1 MPKQALVT
9 VEKMSIRLGGVK
21 VVSDLSFSIHHNEIL
36 GIVGESGSGKSV
48 TAMSLMGLLPNQGD
62 CLHATR
68 MDFADQS
75 LIPFDEKQFQ
85 ALRGKQMGMVFQD
98 PMSALNPSMRCGKQ
112 ILEMIALHSPLPKKD
127 QQAFMLSLLDKVRL
141 PDPKSI
147 ANRYP
152 HQLSGGQQQ
161 RVLIAIAIACNPKL
175 LIADEPTTA
184 LDPEVQEE
192 IMALLK
198 SIQSQSKMSIILIS
212 HDLNLVQHWTDRVLV
227 LNKGFCEEM
236 GTVKQLFQ
244 RPQSPYT
251 KGLINAVPPVDQRPK
266 RLQTVQDF
274 INGSAKP
281 ANETIAAR
289 KKRHKRIYE
298 QPPILEVKGLEKTFR
313 QGKQSHHALHEI
325 NFSLYPGE
333 TLGLVGNSGSG
344 KSTLGNCLLKLT
356 QPDQGEIYYSGTK
369 IDTLKGEVLKQYRKD
384 VQLIF
389 QDPFSSL
396 NPKQKV
402 EKILTEPML
411 VHNIGGN
418 KAERIDRA
426 VQLLEQVGLEA
437 AHMHAYPHVFS
448 GGQRQRIGIARA
460 LAVQPKLV
468 VCDESVSALDRSV
481 QAQVLNLLNEL
492 KETYGFTYLFIAHDL
507 EVVRYMSDRI
517 LHLQNGNIMN
527 LDEADA
533 VYQQI
538 RDHQAQKNVVN

>member
-9 VEKMSIRLGGVK
+9 VEQMSIRLGGVE
-21 VVSDLSFSIHHNEIL
+21 VVSGLDFSVHHNEIL
-36 GIVGESGSGKSV
+36 GVVGESGSGKSV
-48 TAMSLMGLLPNQGD
+48 TAMSLMGLLPNQGES
-62 CLHATR
+62 LRASR
-68 MDFADQS
+68 MDFAGQS

-112 ILEMIALHSPLPKKD
+112 VLEMLDLHSPQSKKD
-127 QQAFMLSLLDKVRL
+127 QQAFMLSLLNKVKL

-192 IMALLK
+192 IMTLLK
-198 SIQSQSKMSIILIS
+198 SIQLQSKMSIVLIS
-212 HDLNLVQHWTDRVLV
+212 HDLNLVQRWADRVLV
-227 LNKGFCEEM
+227 LNKGVCEEV
-236 GTVKQLFQ
+236 GTAKQLFQ

-251 KGLINAVPPVDQRPK
+251 KGLINAVPPVDRRPK

-274 INGSAKP
+274 INGGVKHP
-281 ANETIAAR
+281 NETTRER
-289 KKRHKRIYE
+289 KKRHKRIYQ
-298 QPPILEVKGLEKTFR
+298 QPPILEVKGLEKIFR
-313 QGKQSHHALHEI
+313 QGKQSHRVLGEI
-325 NFSLYPGE
+325 DFSLYPGE
-333 TLGLVGNSGSG
+333 TLGLVGSSGSG

-356 QPDQGEIYYSGTK
+356 HPDRGEIYYSGTK
-369 IDTLKGEVLKQYRKD
+369 IDTLKGEVLRQYRKD

-396 NPKQKV
+396 NPKQKI

-411 VHNIGGN
+411 VHNIGAN

-426 VQLLEQVGLEA
+426 VQLLKQVGLEA
-437 AHMHAYPHVFS
+437 AHMNAYPHMFS

-460 LAVQPKLV
+460 LAVEPKLV

-517 LHLQNGNIMN
+517 LHLQNGNIMI
-527 LDEADA
+527 LDEADI

-538 RDHQAQKNVVN
+538 RDHQTQKTS

>member
-9 VEKMSIRLGGVK
+9 VEQMSIRLGGVE
-21 VVSDLSFSIHHNEIL
+21 VVSDLDFSVHHNEIL
-36 GIVGESGSGKSV
+36 GVVGESGSGKSV
-48 TAMSLMGLLPNQGD
+48 TAMSLMGLLPNQGES
-62 CLHATR
+62 LRASR
-68 MDFADQS
+68 MDFAGQS

-98 PMSALNPSMRCGKQ
+98 PMSALNPSIRCGKQ
-112 ILEMIALHSPLPKKD
+112 VLEMLDLHSPQSKKD
-127 QQAFMLSLLDKVRL
+127 QQAFMLSLLNKVKL

-198 SIQSQSKMSIILIS
+198 SIQLQSKMSIVLIS
-212 HDLNLVQHWTDRVLV
+212 HDLNLVQRWADRVLV
-227 LNKGFCEEM
+227 LNKGVCEEV
-236 GTVKQLFQ
+236 GTAKQLFQ

-251 KGLINAVPPVDQRPK
+251 KGLINAVPPVDRRPK

-274 INGSAKP
+274 INGGVKHP
-281 ANETIAAR
+281 NETTRER
-289 KKRHKRIYE
+289 KKRHKRIYQ
-298 QPPILEVKGLEKTFR
+298 QPPILEVKGLEKIFR
-313 QGKQSHHALHEI
+313 QGKQSHRVLGEI
-325 NFSLYPGE
+325 DFSLYPGE
-333 TLGLVGNSGSG
+333 TLGLVGSSGSG

-356 QPDQGEIYYSGTK
+356 HPDRGEIYYSGTK
-369 IDTLKGEVLKQYRKD
+369 IDTLKGEVLRQYRKD

-411 VHNIGGN
+411 VHNIGAN

-426 VQLLEQVGLEA
+426 VQLLKQVGLEA
-437 AHMHAYPHVFS
+437 AHMNAYPHMFS

-460 LAVQPKLV
+460 LAVEPKLV

-517 LHLQNGNIMN
+517 LHLQNGNIMI
-527 LDEADA
+527 LDEADI

-538 RDHQAQKNVVN
+538 RDHQTQKTS

>member
-9 VEKMSIRLGGVK
+9 VEQMSIRLGGVE
-21 VVSDLSFSIHHNEIL
+21 VVSDLDFSVHHNEIL
-36 GIVGESGSGKSV
+36 GVVGESGSGKSV
-48 TAMSLMGLLPNQGD
+48 TAMSLMGLLPNQGES
-62 CLHATR
+62 LRASR
-68 MDFADQS
+68 MDFAGQS

-98 PMSALNPSMRCGKQ
+98 PMSALNPSIRCGKQ
-112 ILEMIALHSPLPKKD
+112 VLEMLDLHSPQSKKD
-127 QQAFMLSLLDKVRL
+127 QQAFMLSLLNKVKL

-184 LDPEVQEE
+184 LDPKVQEE

-198 SIQSQSKMSIILIS
+198 SIQLQSKMSIVLIS
-212 HDLNLVQHWTDRVLV
+212 HDLNLVQRWADRVLV
-227 LNKGFCEEM
+227 LNKGVCEEV
-236 GTVKQLFQ
+236 GTAKQLFQ

-251 KGLINAVPPVDQRPK
+251 KGLINAVPPVDRRPK

-274 INGSAKP
+274 INGGVKHP
-281 ANETIAAR
+281 YETTRER
-289 KKRHKRIYE
+289 KKRHKRIYQ
-298 QPPILEVKGLEKTFR
+298 QPPILEVKGLEKIFR
-313 QGKQSHHALHEI
+313 QGKQSHRVLGEI
-325 NFSLYPGE
+325 DFSLYPGE
-333 TLGLVGNSGSG
+333 TLGLVGSSGSG

-356 QPDQGEIYYSGTK
+356 HPDRGEIYYSGTK
-369 IDTLKGEVLKQYRKD
+369 IDTLKGEVLRQYRKE

-411 VHNIGGN
+411 VHNIGAN

-426 VQLLEQVGLEA
+426 VQLLKQVGLEA
-437 AHMHAYPHVFS
+437 AHMNAYPHMFS

-460 LAVQPKLV
+460 LAVEPKLV

-517 LHLQNGNIMN
+517 LHLQNGNIMI
-527 LDEADA
+527 LDEADI

-538 RDHQAQKNVVN
+538 RDHQTQKTS

>member
-48 TAMSLMGLLPNQGD
+48 TAMSLMGLLPNQGES
-62 CLHATR
+62 LHASR

-85 ALRGKQMGMVFQD
+85 ALRGKQMGMIFQD

-325 NFSLYPGE
+325 NFSLYLGE

-369 IDTLKGEVLKQYRKD
+369 IDTLKGKVLKQYRKD

>member
-9 VEKMSIRLGGVK
+9 VEQMSIRLGGVE
-21 VVSDLSFSIHHNEIL
+21 VVSDLDFSVHHNEIL

-48 TAMSLMGLLPNQGD
+48 TAMSLMGLLPNQGES
-62 CLHATR
+62 LRASR
-68 MDFADQS
+68 MDFAGQS

-98 PMSALNPSMRCGKQ
+98 PMSALNPSIRCGKQ
-112 ILEMIALHSPLPKKD
+112 VLEMLDLHSPQSKKD
-127 QQAFMLSLLDKVRL
+127 QQAFMLSLLNKVKL

-192 IMALLK
+192 IMDLLK
-198 SIQSQSKMSIILIS
+198 SIQLQSKMSIVLIS
-212 HDLNLVQHWTDRVLV
+212 HDLNLVQRWADRVLV
-227 LNKGFCEEM
+227 LNKGVCEEV
-236 GTVKQLFQ
+236 GTAKQLFQ

-251 KGLINAVPPVDQRPK
+251 KGLINAVPPVDRRPK

-274 INGSAKP
+274 INGGVKHP
-281 ANETIAAR
+281 NETTRER
-289 KKRHKRIYE
+289 KKRHKRIYQ
-298 QPPILEVKGLEKTFR
+298 QPPILEVKGLEKIFR
-313 QGKQSHHALHEI
+313 QGKQSHRVLGEI
-325 NFSLYPGE
+325 DFSLYPGE
-333 TLGLVGNSGSG
+333 TLGLVGSSGSG

-356 QPDQGEIYYSGTK
+356 HPDRGEIYYSGTK
-369 IDTLKGEVLKQYRKD
+369 IDTLKGEVLRQYRKD

-411 VHNIGGN
+411 VHNIGAN

-426 VQLLEQVGLEA
+426 VQLLKQVGLEA
-437 AHMHAYPHVFS
+437 AHMNAYPHMFS

-460 LAVQPKLV
+460 LAVEPKLV

-517 LHLQNGNIMN
+517 LHLQNGNIMT

-538 RDHQAQKNVVN
+538 RDHQAQKTS

>member
-9 VEKMSIRLGGVK
+9 VEQMSIRLGGVE
-21 VVSDLSFSIHHNEIL
+21 VVSDLDFSVHHNEIL

-48 TAMSLMGLLPNQGD
+48 TAMSLMGLLPNQGES
-62 CLHATR
+62 LRASR
-68 MDFADQS
+68 MDFAGQS

-98 PMSALNPSMRCGKQ
+98 PMSALNPSIRCGKQ
-112 ILEMIALHSPLPKKD
+112 VLEMLDLHSPQSKKD
-127 QQAFMLSLLDKVRL
+127 QQAFMLSLLNKVKL

-198 SIQSQSKMSIILIS
+198 SIQLQSKMSIVLIS
-212 HDLNLVQHWTDRVLV
+212 HDLNLVQRWADRVLV
-227 LNKGFCEEM
+227 LNKGVCEEV
-236 GTVKQLFQ
+236 GTAKQLFQ

-251 KGLINAVPPVDQRPK
+251 KGLINAVPPVDRRPK
-266 RLQTVQDF
+266 RLQTVPDF
-274 INGSAKP
+274 INGGVKHP
-281 ANETIAAR
+281 NETTRER
-289 KKRHKRIYE
+289 KKRHKRIYQ
-298 QPPILEVKGLEKTFR
+298 QPPILEVKGLEKIFR
-313 QGKQSHHALHEI
+313 QGKQSHRVLGEI
-325 NFSLYPGE
+325 DFSLYPGE
-333 TLGLVGNSGSG
+333 TLGLVGSSGSG

-356 QPDQGEIYYSGTK
+356 HPDRGEIYYSGTK
-369 IDTLKGEVLKQYRKD
+369 IDTLKGEVLRQYRKD

-411 VHNIGGN
+411 VHNIGAN

-426 VQLLEQVGLEA
+426 VQLLKQVGLEA
-437 AHMHAYPHVFS
+437 AHMNAYPHMFS

-460 LAVQPKLV
+460 LAVEPKLV

-517 LHLQNGNIMN
+517 LHLQNGNIMI
-527 LDEADA
+527 LDEADI

-538 RDHQAQKNVVN
+538 RDHQTQKTS

>member
-1 MPKQALVT
+1 MPNQALVT
-9 VEKMSIRLGGVK
+9 VEQMSIRLGGVE
-21 VVSDLSFSIHHNEIL
+21 VVSDLDFSVHHNEIL

-48 TAMSLMGLLPNQGD
+48 TAMSLMGLLPNQGES
-62 CLHATR
+62 LRASR
-68 MDFADQS
+68 MDFAGQS

-98 PMSALNPSMRCGKQ
+98 PMSALNPSIRCGKQ
-112 ILEMIALHSPLPKKD
+112 VLEILDLHSPQSKKD
-127 QQAFMLSLLDKVRL
+127 QQAFMLSLLNKVKL

-184 LDPEVQEE
+184 LDPEVQKE
-192 IMALLK
+192 IMTLLK
-198 SIQSQSKMSIILIS
+198 SIQSQSKMSIVLIS
-212 HDLNLVQHWTDRVLV
+212 HDLNLVQRWTDRVLV
-227 LNKGFCEEM
+227 LNKGVCEEV
-236 GTVKQLFQ
+236 GTAKQLFQ

-251 KGLINAVPPVDQRPK
+251 KGLINAVPPVDRRPK

-274 INGSAKP
+274 INGGVKHP
-281 ANETIAAR
+281 NETTRER
-289 KKRHKRIYE
+289 KKRHKRIYQ
-298 QPPILEVKGLEKTFR
+298 QPPILEVKGLEKIFR
-313 QGKQSHHALHEI
+313 QGKQSHRVLGEI
-325 NFSLYPGE
+325 DFSLYPGE
-333 TLGLVGNSGSG
+333 TLGLVGSSGSG

-356 QPDQGEIYYSGTK
+356 HPDRGEIYYSGTK

-411 VHNIGGN
+411 VHNIGAN

-426 VQLLEQVGLEA
+426 VQLLKQVGLEA
-437 AHMHAYPHVFS
+437 AHMNAYPHMFS

-460 LAVQPKLV
+460 LAVEPKLV

-517 LHLQNGNIMN
+517 LHLQNGNIMI
-527 LDEADA
+527 LDEADI

-538 RDHQAQKNVVN
+538 RDHQTQKTS

>member
-9 VEKMSIRLGGVK
+9 VEQMSIRLGGVE
-21 VVSDLSFSIHHNEIL
+21 VVSDLDFSVHHNEIL

-48 TAMSLMGLLPNQGD
+48 TAMSLMGLLPNQGES
-62 CLHATR
+62 LRASR
-68 MDFADQS
+68 MDFAGQS

-98 PMSALNPSMRCGKQ
+98 PMSALNPSIRCGKQ
-112 ILEMIALHSPLPKKD
+112 VLEMLDLHSPQSKKD
-127 QQAFMLSLLDKVRL
+127 QQAFMLSLLNKVKL

-198 SIQSQSKMSIILIS
+198 SIQLQSKMSIVLIS
-212 HDLNLVQHWTDRVLV
+212 HDLNLVQRWADRVLV
-227 LNKGFCEEM
+227 LNKGVCEEV
-236 GTVKQLFQ
+236 GTAKQLFQ

-251 KGLINAVPPVDQRPK
+251 KGLINAVPPVDRRPK

-274 INGSAKP
+274 INGGVKHP
-281 ANETIAAR
+281 NETTRER
-289 KKRHKRIYE
+289 KKRHKRIYQ
-298 QPPILEVKGLEKTFR
+298 QPPILEVKGLEKIFR
-313 QGKQSHHALHEI
+313 QGKQSHRVLGEI
-325 NFSLYPGE
+325 DFSLYPGE
-333 TLGLVGNSGSG
+333 TLGLVGSSGSG

-356 QPDQGEIYYSGTK
+356 HPDRGEIYYSGTK
-369 IDTLKGEVLKQYRKD
+369 IDKLKGEVLRQYRKD

-411 VHNIGGN
+411 VHNIGAN

-426 VQLLEQVGLEA
+426 VQLLKQVGLEA
-437 AHMHAYPHVFS
+437 AHMNAYPHMFS

-460 LAVQPKLV
+460 LAVEPKLV

-517 LHLQNGNIMN
+517 LHLQNGNIMI
-527 LDEADA
+527 LDEADI

-538 RDHQAQKNVVN
+538 RDHQTQKTS

>member
-1 MPKQALVT
+1 MPNQALVT
-9 VEKMSIRLGGVK
+9 VEQMSIRLGGVE
-21 VVSDLSFSIHHNEIL
+21 VVSDLDFSVHHNEIL

-48 TAMSLMGLLPNQGD
+48 TAMSLMGLLPNQSES
-62 CLHATR
+62 LRASR
-68 MDFADQS
+68 MDFAGQS

-112 ILEMIALHSPLPKKD
+112 VLEMLDLHSPQSKKD
-127 QQAFMLSLLDKVRL
+127 QQAFMLSLLNKVKL

-198 SIQSQSKMSIILIS
+198 SIQLQSKMSIVLIS
-212 HDLNLVQHWTDRVLV
+212 HDLNLVQRWADRVLV
-227 LNKGFCEEM
+227 LNKGVCEEV
-236 GTVKQLFQ
+236 GTAKQLFQ

-251 KGLINAVPPVDQRPK
+251 KGLINAVPPVDRRPK
-266 RLQTVQDF
+266 RLQTVQGF
-274 INGSAKP
+274 INGGVKHP
-281 ANETIAAR
+281 NETTRER
-289 KKRHKRIYE
+289 KKRHKRIYQ
-298 QPPILEVKGLEKTFR
+298 QPPILEVKGLEKIFR
-313 QGKQSHHALHEI
+313 QGKQSHRVLGEI
-325 NFSLYPGE
+325 DFSLYPGE
-333 TLGLVGNSGSG
+333 TLGLVGSSGSG

-356 QPDQGEIYYSGTK
+356 HPDRGEIYYSGTK
-369 IDTLKGEVLKQYRKD
+369 IDTLKGEVLRQYRKD

-411 VHNIGGN
+411 VHNIGAN

-426 VQLLEQVGLEA
+426 VQLLKQVSLEA
-437 AHMHAYPHVFS
+437 AHMNAYPHMFS

-460 LAVQPKLV
+460 LAVEPKLV

-517 LHLQNGNIMN
+517 LHLQNGNIMI
-527 LDEADA
+527 LDEADI

-538 RDHQAQKNVVN
+538 RDHQTQKTS

>member
-9 VEKMSIRLGGVK
+9 VEQMSIRLGGVE
-21 VVSDLSFSIHHNEIL
+21 VVSDLDFSVHHNEIL

-48 TAMSLMGLLPNQGD
+48 TAMSLMGLLPNQGES
-62 CLHATR
+62 LRASR
-68 MDFADQS
+68 MDFAGQS

-98 PMSALNPSMRCGKQ
+98 PMSALNPSIRCGKQ
-112 ILEMIALHSPLPKKD
+112 VLEMLDLHSPQSKKD
-127 QQAFMLSLLDKVRL
+127 QQAFMLSLLNKVKL

-198 SIQSQSKMSIILIS
+198 SIQLQSKMSIVLIS
-212 HDLNLVQHWTDRVLV
+212 HDLNLVQRWTDRVLV
-227 LNKGFCEEM
+227 LNKGVCEEV
-236 GTVKQLFQ
+236 GTAKQLFQ

-251 KGLINAVPPVDQRPK
+251 KGLINAVPPVDRRPK

-274 INGSAKP
+274 INGGVKHP
-281 ANETIAAR
+281 NETTRER
-289 KKRHKRIYE
+289 KKRHKRIYQ
-298 QPPILEVKGLEKTFR
+298 QPPILEVKGLEKIFR
-313 QGKQSHHALHEI
+313 QGKQSHRVLGEI
-325 NFSLYPGE
+325 DFSLYPGE
-333 TLGLVGNSGSG
+333 TLGLVGSSGSG

-356 QPDQGEIYYSGTK
+356 HPDRGEIYYSGTK
-369 IDTLKGEVLKQYRKD
+369 IDTLKGEVLRQYRKD

-411 VHNIGGN
+411 VHNIGAN

-426 VQLLEQVGLEA
+426 VQLLKQVGLEA
-437 AHMHAYPHVFS
+437 AHMNAYPHMFS

-460 LAVQPKLV
+460 LAVEPKLV

-517 LHLQNGNIMN
+517 LHLQNGNIMI
-527 LDEADA
+527 LDEADI

-538 RDHQAQKNVVN
+538 RDHQTQKTS

>member
-9 VEKMSIRLGGVK
+9 VEQMSIRLGGVE
-21 VVSDLSFSIHHNEIL
+21 VVSDLDFSVHHNEIL

-48 TAMSLMGLLPNQGD
+48 TAMSLMGLLPNQGES
-62 CLHATR
+62 LRASR
-68 MDFADQS
+68 MDFAGQS

-98 PMSALNPSMRCGKQ
+98 PMSALNPSIRCGKQ
-112 ILEMIALHSPLPKKD
+112 VLEMLDLHSPQSKKD
-127 QQAFMLSLLDKVRL
+127 QQAFMLSLLNKVKL

-198 SIQSQSKMSIILIS
+198 SIQLQSKMSIVLIS
-212 HDLNLVQHWTDRVLV
+212 HDLNLVQRWADRVLV
-227 LNKGFCEEM
+227 LNKGVCEEV
-236 GTVKQLFQ
+236 GTAKQLFQ

-274 INGSAKP
+274 INGGVKHP
-281 ANETIAAR
+281 NETPRER
-289 KKRHKRIYE
+289 KKRHKRIYQ
-298 QPPILEVKGLEKTFR
+298 QPPILEVKGLEKIFR
-313 QGKQSHHALHEI
+313 QGKQSHRVLGEI
-325 NFSLYPGE
+325 DFSLYPGE
-333 TLGLVGNSGSG
+333 TLGLVGSSGSG

-356 QPDQGEIYYSGTK
+356 HPDRGEIYYSGTK
-369 IDTLKGEVLKQYRKD
+369 IDTLKGEVLRQYRKD

-411 VHNIGGN
+411 VHNIGAN

-426 VQLLEQVGLEA
+426 VQLLKQVGLEA
-437 AHMHAYPHVFS
+437 AHMNAYPHMFS

-460 LAVQPKLV
+460 LAVEPKLV

-517 LHLQNGNIMN
+517 LHLQNGNIMI
-527 LDEADA
+527 LDEADI

-538 RDHQAQKNVVN
+538 LDHQTQKTS

>member
-9 VEKMSIRLGGVK
+9 VEQMSIRLGGVE
-21 VVSDLSFSIHHNEIL
+21 VVSDLDFSVHHNEIL

-48 TAMSLMGLLPNQGD
+48 TAMSLMGLLPNQGES
-62 CLHATR
+62 LRASR
-68 MDFADQS
+68 MDFAGQS

-98 PMSALNPSMRCGKQ
+98 PMSALNPSIRCGKQ
-112 ILEMIALHSPLPKKD
+112 VLEMLDLHSPQSKKD
-127 QQAFMLSLLDKVRL
+127 QQAFMLSLLNKVKL

-198 SIQSQSKMSIILIS
+198 SIQLQSKMSIVLIS
-212 HDLNLVQHWTDRVLV
+212 HDLNLVQRWADRVLV
-227 LNKGFCEEM
+227 LNKGVCEEV
-236 GTVKQLFQ
+236 GTAKQLFQ

-251 KGLINAVPPVDQRPK
+251 KGLINAVPPVDRRPK

-274 INGSAKP
+274 INGGVKHP
-281 ANETIAAR
+281 NETTRER
-289 KKRHKRIYE
+289 KKRHKRIYQ
-298 QPPILEVKGLEKTFR
+298 QPPILEVKGLEKIFR
-313 QGKQSHHALHEI
+313 QGKQSHRVLGEI
-325 NFSLYPGE
+325 DFSLYPGE
-333 TLGLVGNSGSG
+333 TLGLVGSSGSG

-356 QPDQGEIYYSGTK
+356 HPDRGEIYYSGTK
-369 IDTLKGEVLKQYRKD
+369 IDTLKGEVLRQYRKD

-411 VHNIGGN
+411 VHNIGAN

-426 VQLLEQVGLEA
+426 VQLLKQVGLEA
-437 AHMHAYPHVFS
+437 AHMNAYPHMFS

-460 LAVQPKLV
+460 LAVEPKLV

-517 LHLQNGNIMN
+517 LHLQNGNIMI
-527 LDEADA
+527 LDEADI

-538 RDHQAQKNVVN
+538 GDHQTQKTS

>member
-9 VEKMSIRLGGVK
+9 VEQMSIRLGGIR
-21 VVSDLSFSIHHNEIL
+21 VVSDLSFSVHHNEIL
-36 GIVGESGSGKSV
+36 GLVGESGSGKSV
-48 TAMSLMGLLPNQGD
+48 TAMALMGLLPNQSES
-62 CLHATR
+62 LHASS
-68 MDFADQS
+68 MDFAGQS

-112 ILEMIALHSPLPKKD
+112 VLEMLNLHSPHLKKD
-127 QQAFMLSLLDKVRL
+127 HQASMLSLLDKVKL

-198 SIQSQSKMSIILIS
+198 SIQSQNKMSIVLIS
-212 HDLNLVQHWTDRVLV
+212 HDLNLVQNWADRVLV
-227 LNKGFCEEM
+227 LNKGVCEEM
-236 GTVKQLFQ
+236 GTTNQLFQ

-251 KGLINAVPPVDQRPK
+251 KGLINAIPPVDRRPK

-281 ANETIAAR
+281 TNETIAGR
-289 KKRHKRIYE
+289 KKRHKRIY
-298 QPPILEVKGLEKTFR
+298 QQSPILEVKGLEKTFR
-313 QGKQSHHALHEI
+313 QGKQSRHALHEI
-325 NFSLYPGE
+325 NFSLYQGE

-356 QPDQGEIYYSGTK
+356 QPDRGEIYYSGIK
-369 IDTLKGEVLKQYRKD
+369 IDSLKGEVLKQYRKD

-411 VHNIGGN
+411 VHNIGTN
-418 KAERIDRA
+418 KAERVDRA

-437 AHMHAYPHVFS
+437 AHMNAYPHVFS

-460 LAVQPKLV
+460 LAVEPKIV

-517 LHLQNGNIMN
+517 LHLQNGNIMI

-538 RDHQAQKNVVN
+538 RDHQAPKKS

>member
-9 VEKMSIRLGGVK
+9 VEQMSIRLGGVE
-21 VVSDLSFSIHHNEIL
+21 VVSDLDFSVHHNEIL

-48 TAMSLMGLLPNQGD
+48 TAMSLMGLLPNQGES
-62 CLHATR
+62 LRASR
-68 MDFADQS
+68 MDFAGQS

-98 PMSALNPSMRCGKQ
+98 PMSALNPSIRCGKQ
-112 ILEMIALHSPLPKKD
+112 VLEMLDLHSPQSKKD
-127 QQAFMLSLLDKVRL
+127 QHAFMLSLLNKVKL

-198 SIQSQSKMSIILIS
+198 SIQLQSKMSIVLIS
-212 HDLNLVQHWTDRVLV
+212 HDLNLVQRWTDRVLV
-227 LNKGFCEEM
+227 LNKGVCEEV
-236 GTVKQLFQ
+236 GTAKQLFQ

-251 KGLINAVPPVDQRPK
+251 KGLINAVPPVDRRPK

-274 INGSAKP
+274 INGGVKHP
-281 ANETIAAR
+281 NETTRER
-289 KKRHKRIYE
+289 KKRHKRIYQ
-298 QPPILEVKGLEKTFR
+298 QPPILEVKGLEKIFR
-313 QGKQSHHALHEI
+313 QGKQSHRVLGEI
-325 NFSLYPGE
+325 DFSLYPGE
-333 TLGLVGNSGSG
+333 TLGLVGSSGSG

-356 QPDQGEIYYSGTK
+356 HPDRGEIYYSGNK
-369 IDTLKGEVLKQYRKD
+369 IDTLKGEVLRQYRKD

-411 VHNIGGN
+411 VHNIGAN

-426 VQLLEQVGLEA
+426 VQLLKQVGLEA
-437 AHMHAYPHVFS
+437 AHMNAYPHMFS
-448 GGQRQRIGIARA
+448 GGQLQRIGIARA
-460 LAVQPKLV
+460 LAVEPKLI

-517 LHLQNGNIMN
+517 LHLQNGNIMI
-527 LDEADA
+527 LDEADI

-538 RDHQAQKNVVN
+538 RDHQTQKTS

>member
-9 VEKMSIRLGGVK
+9 VEQMSIRLGGVE
-21 VVSDLSFSIHHNEIL
+21 VVSNLDFSVHHNEIL

-48 TAMSLMGLLPNQGD
+48 TAMSLMGLLPNQGES
-62 CLHATR
+62 LRASR
-68 MDFADQS
+68 MDFAGQS

-112 ILEMIALHSPLPKKD
+112 VLEMLDLHSPQSKKD
-127 QQAFMLSLLDKVRL
+127 QQAFMLSLLNKVKL

-198 SIQSQSKMSIILIS
+198 SIQLQSKMSIVLIS
-212 HDLNLVQHWTDRVLV
+212 HDLNLVQRWADRVLV
-227 LNKGFCEEM
+227 LNKGVCEEV
-236 GTVKQLFQ
+236 GTAKQLFQ

-251 KGLINAVPPVDQRPK
+251 KGLINAVPPVDRRPK

-274 INGSAKP
+274 INGGIKHP
-281 ANETIAAR
+281 NETTRER
-289 KKRHKRIYE
+289 KKRHKRIYQ
-298 QPPILEVKGLEKTFR
+298 QPPILEVKGLEKMFR
-313 QGKQSHHALHEI
+313 QGKQSHRVLGEI
-325 NFSLYPGE
+325 DFSLYPGE
-333 TLGLVGNSGSG
+333 TLGLVGSSGSG

-356 QPDQGEIYYSGTK
+356 HPDRGEIYYSGTK
-369 IDTLKGEVLKQYRKD
+369 IDTLKGEVLIQYRKD

-411 VHNIGGN
+411 VHNIGAN

-426 VQLLEQVGLEA
+426 VQLLKQVGLEA
-437 AHMHAYPHVFS
+437 AHMNAYPHMFS

-460 LAVQPKLV
+460 LAVEPKLV

-517 LHLQNGNIMN
+517 LHLQNGNIMI
-527 LDEADA
+527 LDEADI

-538 RDHQAQKNVVN
+538 RDHQTQKTS

>member
-1 MPKQALVT
+1 MLKQALVA
-9 VEKMSIRLGGVK
+9 VKQMSIRLGGVK
-21 VVSDLSFSIHHNEIL
+21 VVSDLSFSINHNEIL

-48 TAMSLMGLLPNQGD
+48 TAMSLMGLLPNQGES
-62 CLHATR
+62 LHASR
-68 MDFADQS
+68 MDFMGQS
-75 LIPFDEKQFQ
+75 LIPFNEKQFQ
-85 ALRGKQMGMVFQD
+85 KLRGKQMGMVFQD

-112 ILEMIALHSPLPKKD
+112 VLEMLDLHSLHPKKD
-127 QQAFMLSLLDKVRL
+127 HKSTMLSLLDRVKL
-141 PDPKSI
+141 PNPKSI

-192 IMALLK
+192 IMALLE
-198 SIQSQSKMSIILIS
+198 SIQSQNKMSIVLIS
-212 HDLNLVQHWTDRVLV
+212 HDLNLVQHWADRVLV
-227 LNKGFCEEM
+227 LNKGVCEEM
-236 GTVKQLFQ
+236 GTAKQLFQ

-251 KGLINAVPPVDQRPK
+251 KGLINAVPPLDRRPK

-274 INGSAKP
+274 INGNAKSS
-281 ANETIAAR
+281 NETIAMR
-289 KKRHKRIYE
+289 KKRHKRIY
-298 QPPILEVKGLEKTFR
+298 QQSPILEVKGLEKTFR
-313 QGKQSHHALHEI
+313 QGKQSHHALHKI

-344 KSTLGNCLLKLT
+344 KSTLGNCLLKLIH
-356 QPDQGEIYYSGTK
+356 PDRGEIYYSGNK
-369 IDTLKGEVLKQYRKD
+369 IDTLKDEALKQYRKD

-411 VHNIGGN
+411 VHNIGAN
-418 KAERIDRA
+418 KAERVNRA

-437 AHMHAYPHVFS
+437 AHMNAYPHVFS

-460 LAVQPKLV
+460 LAVEPKLV

-481 QAQVLNLLNEL
+481 QAQVLNLLNKL

-517 LHLQNGNIMN
+517 LHLQNGNIMT
-527 LDEADA
+527 LDEADV

-538 RDHQAQKNVVN
+538 RDHQAPKTS

>member
-9 VEKMSIRLGGVK
+9 VEQMSIRLGGVE
-21 VVSDLSFSIHHNEIL
+21 VVSDLDFSVHHNEIL

-48 TAMSLMGLLPNQGD
+48 TAMSLMGLLPNQGES
-62 CLHATR
+62 LRASR
-68 MDFADQS
+68 MDFAGQS

-98 PMSALNPSMRCGKQ
+98 PMSALNPSIRCGKQ
-112 ILEMIALHSPLPKKD
+112 VLEMLDLHSPQSKKD
-127 QQAFMLSLLDKVRL
+127 QQAFMLSLLNKVKL

-198 SIQSQSKMSIILIS
+198 SIQLQSKMSIVLIS
-212 HDLNLVQHWTDRVLV
+212 HDLNLVQRWADRVLV
-227 LNKGFCEEM
+227 LNKGVCEEV
-236 GTVKQLFQ
+236 GTAKQLFQ

-251 KGLINAVPPVDQRPK
+251 KGLINAVPPVDRRPK

-274 INGSAKP
+274 INGGVKHP
-281 ANETIAAR
+281 NETTR
-289 KKRHKRIYE
+289 ERTKRHKRIYQ
-298 QPPILEVKGLEKTFR
+298 QPPILEVKGLEKIFR
-313 QGKQSHHALHEI
+313 QGKQSHRVLGEI
-325 NFSLYPGE
+325 DFSLYPGE
-333 TLGLVGNSGSG
+333 TLGLVGSSGSG

-356 QPDQGEIYYSGTK
+356 HPDRGEIYYSGTK
-369 IDTLKGEVLKQYRKD
+369 IDTLKGEVLRQYRKD

-411 VHNIGGN
+411 VHNIGAN

-426 VQLLEQVGLEA
+426 VQLLKQVGLEA
-437 AHMHAYPHVFS
+437 AHMNAYPHMFS

-460 LAVQPKLV
+460 LAVEPKLV

-492 KETYGFTYLFIAHDL
+492 KETYELTYLFIAHDL
-507 EVVRYMSDRI
+507 EVVRYLSDRI
-517 LHLQNGNIMN
+517 LHLQNGNIMI
-527 LDEADA
+527 LDEADI

-538 RDHQAQKNVVN
+538 RDHQTQKTS

>member
-1 MPKQALVT
+1 MLKQALLT
-9 VEKMSIRLGGVK
+9 VEQMSIRLGGVK
-21 VVSDLSFSIHHNEIL
+21 VVSDLSFSIHNNEIL

-48 TAMSLMGLLPNQGD
+48 TAMSLMGLLPNQGES
-62 CLHATR
+62 LHASR
-68 MDFADQS
+68 MTFDGQS

-98 PMSALNPSMRCGKQ
+98 PMSALNPSMSCGKQ
-112 ILEMIALHSPLPKKD
+112 VLEMLNLHSSHPKKNR
-127 QQAFMLSLLDKVRL
+127 QATMLSLLDKVKL

-175 LIADEPTTA
+175 LITDEPTTA

-198 SIQSQSKMSIILIS
+198 SIQSQNKMSIVLIS
-212 HDLNLVQHWTDRVLV
+212 HDLNLVQHWADRVLV
-227 LNKGFCEEM
+227 LNKGVCEEM
-236 GTVKQLFQ
+236 GTTKQLFQ
-244 RPQSPYT
+244 SPQSPYT
-251 KGLINAVPPVDQRPK
+251 KGLIYAVPPDDKRPK
-266 RLQTVQDF
+266 RLRTVQDF
-274 INGSAKP
+274 ITGNAKP
-281 ANETIAAR
+281 RNETITER
-289 KKRHKRIYE
+289 KKRHKRIYK
-298 QPPILEVKGLEKTFR
+298 QSPVLEVKGLEKTFR
-313 QGKQSHHALHEI
+313 QGKQAHNALHEI
-325 NFSLYPGE
+325 NFSIYSGE

-344 KSTLGNCLLKLT
+344 KSTLGSCLLKLI
-356 QPDQGEIYYSGTK
+356 QPDRGEIYYSGTK
-369 IDTLKGEVLKQYRKD
+369 IDTLKGEALKQYRKD

-411 VHNIGGN
+411 VHNIGAN

-426 VQLLEQVGLEA
+426 VQLLKQVGLEA
-437 AHMHAYPHVFS
+437 AHMNAYPHVFS

-460 LAVQPKLV
+460 LAVEPKLV

-481 QAQVLNLLNEL
+481 QAQILNLLNAL
-492 KETYGFTYLFIAHDL
+492 KETYGFTCLFIAHDL

-517 LHLQNGNIMN
+517 LHLQNGNIIT

-538 RDHQAQKNVVN
+538 RDHQTQKTS

>member
-9 VEKMSIRLGGVK
+9 VEQMSIRLGGVK

-48 TAMSLMGLLPNQGD
+48 TAMSLMGLLPNQGES
-62 CLHATR
+62 LHASR

-236 GTVKQLFQ
+236 GTAKQLFQ

-356 QPDQGEIYYSGTK
+356 QPDQGVIYYSGTK

>member
-9 VEKMSIRLGGVK
+9 VEQMSIRLGGVE
-21 VVSDLSFSIHHNEIL
+21 VVSNLDFSVHHNEIL

-48 TAMSLMGLLPNQGD
+48 TAMSLMGLLPNQSES
-62 CLHATR
+62 LRASR
-68 MDFADQS
+68 MDFAGQS

-112 ILEMIALHSPLPKKD
+112 VLEMLDLHSPQSKKD
-127 QQAFMLSLLDKVRL
+127 QQAFMLSLLNKVKL

-175 LIADEPTTA
+175 FIADEPTTA

-198 SIQSQSKMSIILIS
+198 SIQLQSKMSIMLIS
-212 HDLNLVQHWTDRVLV
+212 HDLNLVQRWADRVLV
-227 LNKGFCEEM
+227 LNKGVCEEV
-236 GTVKQLFQ
+236 GTAKQLFQ

-251 KGLINAVPPVDQRPK
+251 KGLINAVPPVDRRPK

-274 INGSAKP
+274 INGGVKHP
-281 ANETIAAR
+281 NETTRER
-289 KKRHKRIYE
+289 KKRHKRIYQ
-298 QPPILEVKGLEKTFR
+298 QPPILEVKGLEKMFR
-313 QGKQSHHALHEI
+313 QGKQSHRVLGEI
-325 NFSLYPGE
+325 DFSLYPGE
-333 TLGLVGNSGSG
+333 TLGLVGSSGSG

-356 QPDQGEIYYSGTK
+356 HPDRGEIYYSGTK
-369 IDTLKGEVLKQYRKD
+369 IDTLKGEVLIQYRKD

-411 VHNIGGN
+411 VHNIGAN

-426 VQLLEQVGLEA
+426 VQLLKQVGLEA
-437 AHMHAYPHVFS
+437 AHMNAYPHMFS

-460 LAVQPKLV
+460 LAVEPKLV

-517 LHLQNGNIMN
+517 LHLQNGNIMI
-527 LDEADA
+527 LDEADI

-538 RDHQAQKNVVN
+538 RDHQTQKTS

>member
-9 VEKMSIRLGGVK
+9 VEQMSIRLGGVE
-21 VVSDLSFSIHHNEIL
+21 VVSDLDFSVHHNEIL

-48 TAMSLMGLLPNQGD
+48 TAMSLMGLLPNQGES
-62 CLHATR
+62 LRASR
-68 MDFADQS
+68 MDFAGQS

-98 PMSALNPSMRCGKQ
+98 PMSALNPSIRCGKQ
-112 ILEMIALHSPLPKKD
+112 VLEMLDLHSPQSKKD
-127 QQAFMLSLLDKVRL
+127 QQAFMLSLLNKVKL

-192 IMALLK
+192 IMTLLK
-198 SIQSQSKMSIILIS
+198 SIQLQSKMSIVLIS
-212 HDLNLVQHWTDRVLV
+212 HDLNLVQRWADRVLV
-227 LNKGFCEEM
+227 LNKGVCEEV
-236 GTVKQLFQ
+236 GTAKQLFQ

-251 KGLINAVPPVDQRPK
+251 KGLINAVPPVDRRPK

-274 INGSAKP
+274 INGGVKHP
-281 ANETIAAR
+281 NETTRER
-289 KKRHKRIYE
+289 KKRHKRIYQ
-298 QPPILEVKGLEKTFR
+298 QPPILEVKGLEKIFR
-313 QGKQSHHALHEI
+313 QGKQSHRVLGEI
-325 NFSLYPGE
+325 DFSLYPGE
-333 TLGLVGNSGSG
+333 TLGLVGSSGSG

-356 QPDQGEIYYSGTK
+356 HPDRGEIYYSGTK
-369 IDTLKGEVLKQYRKD
+369 IDTLKGEVLRQYRKD

-411 VHNIGGN
+411 VHNIGAN

-426 VQLLEQVGLEA
+426 VQLLKQVGLEA
-437 AHMHAYPHVFS
+437 AHMNAYPHMFS

-460 LAVQPKLV
+460 LAVEPKLV

-517 LHLQNGNIMN
+517 LHLQNGNIMI
-527 LDEADA
+527 LDEADI

-538 RDHQAQKNVVN
+538 RDHQTQKTS

>member
-9 VEKMSIRLGGVK
+9 VEQMSIRLGGVE
-21 VVSDLSFSIHHNEIL
+21 VVSDLDFSVHHNEIL

-48 TAMSLMGLLPNQGD
+48 TAMSLMGLLPNQGES
-62 CLHATR
+62 LRASR
-68 MDFADQS
+68 MDFAGQS

-85 ALRGKQMGMVFQD
+85 ALRGKQMSMVFQD
-98 PMSALNPSMRCGKQ
+98 PMSALNPSIRCGKQ
-112 ILEMIALHSPLPKKD
+112 VLEMLDLHSPQSKKD
-127 QQAFMLSLLDKVRL
+127 QQAFMLSLLNKVKL

-198 SIQSQSKMSIILIS
+198 SIQLQSKMSIVLIS
-212 HDLNLVQHWTDRVLV
+212 HDLNLVQRWADRVLV
-227 LNKGFCEEM
+227 LNKGVCEEV
-236 GTVKQLFQ
+236 GTAKQLFQ

-251 KGLINAVPPVDQRPK
+251 KGLINAVPPVDRRPK

-274 INGSAKP
+274 INGGVKHP
-281 ANETIAAR
+281 NETTRER
-289 KKRHKRIYE
+289 KKRHKRIYQ
-298 QPPILEVKGLEKTFR
+298 QPPILEVKGLEKIFR
-313 QGKQSHHALHEI
+313 QGKQSHRVLGEI
-325 NFSLYPGE
+325 DFSLYPGE
-333 TLGLVGNSGSG
+333 TLGLVGSSGSG

-356 QPDQGEIYYSGTK
+356 HPDRGEIYYSGTK
-369 IDTLKGEVLKQYRKD
+369 IDKLKGEVLRQYRKD

-411 VHNIGGN
+411 VHNIGAN

-426 VQLLEQVGLEA
+426 VQLLKQVGLEA
-437 AHMHAYPHVFS
+437 AHMNAYPHMFS

-460 LAVQPKLV
+460 LAVEPKLV

-517 LHLQNGNIMN
+517 LHLQNGNIMI
-527 LDEADA
+527 LDEADI

-538 RDHQAQKNVVN
+538 RDHQTQKTS

>member
-9 VEKMSIRLGGVK
+9 VEQMSIRLGGVK
-21 VVSDLSFSIHHNEIL
+21 VVSDLSFSVYHNEIL

-48 TAMSLMGLLPNQGD
+48 TAMSLMGLLPNQGES
-62 CLHATR
+62 LHASR
-68 MDFADQS
+68 MDFAGQS

-112 ILEMIALHSPLPKKD
+112 VLEMLDLHSPHPKKD
-127 QQAFMLSLLDKVRL
+127 HQATMLSLLDKVKL

-192 IMALLK
+192 IVALLK
-198 SIQSQSKMSIILIS
+198 SIQSQNKMSIVLIS
-212 HDLNLVQHWTDRVLV
+212 HDLNLVQHWADRVLV
-227 LNKGFCEEM
+227 LNKGVCEEM
-236 GTVKQLFQ
+236 GTAKQLFQ

-251 KGLINAVPPVDQRPK
+251 KGLINAVPPVDRRPK

-281 ANETIAAR
+281 TNETIAGR
-289 KKRHKRIYE
+289 KKRHKRIY
-298 QPPILEVKGLEKTFR
+298 QQSPILEVKGLEKIFR
-313 QGKQSHHALHEI
+313 QGKQSHHALHKI

-356 QPDQGEIYYSGTK
+356 QPNRGEIYYSGTK
-369 IDTLKGEVLKQYRKD
+369 IDTLKGEALKQYRKD

-411 VHNIGGN
+411 VHNIRAN

-437 AHMHAYPHVFS
+437 AHMNAYPHVFS

-460 LAVQPKLV
+460 LAVEPKLV

-517 LHLQNGNIMN
+517 LHLQNGNIMT
-527 LDEADA
+527 LDEADT

-538 RDHQAQKNVVN
+538 RDHQTQKTS

>member
-9 VEKMSIRLGGVK
+9 VEQMSIRLGGVE
-21 VVSDLSFSIHHNEIL
+21 VVSDLDFSVHHNEIL
-36 GIVGESGSGKSV
+36 GVVGESGSGKSV
-48 TAMSLMGLLPNQGD
+48 TAMSLMGLLPNQGES
-62 CLHATR
+62 LRASR
-68 MDFADQS
+68 MDFAGQS

-98 PMSALNPSMRCGKQ
+98 PMSALNPSIRCGKQ
-112 ILEMIALHSPLPKKD
+112 VLEMLDLHSPQSKKD
-127 QQAFMLSLLDKVRL
+127 QQAFMLSLLNKVKL
-141 PDPKSI
+141 TDPKSI

-198 SIQSQSKMSIILIS
+198 SIQLQSKMSIVLIS
-212 HDLNLVQHWTDRVLV
+212 HDLNLVQRCADRVLV
-227 LNKGFCEEM
+227 LNKGVCEEV
-236 GTVKQLFQ
+236 GTAKQLFQ

-251 KGLINAVPPVDQRPK
+251 KGLINAVPPVDRRPK

-274 INGSAKP
+274 INGGVKHP
-281 ANETIAAR
+281 NETTRER
-289 KKRHKRIYE
+289 KKRHKRIYQ
-298 QPPILEVKGLEKTFR
+298 QPPILEVKGLEKIFR
-313 QGKQSHHALHEI
+313 QGKQSHRVLGEI
-325 NFSLYPGE
+325 DFSLYPGE
-333 TLGLVGNSGSG
+333 TLGLVGSSGSG

-356 QPDQGEIYYSGTK
+356 HPDRGDIYYSGTK
-369 IDTLKGEVLKQYRKD
+369 IDTLKGEVLRQYRKD

-411 VHNIGGN
+411 VHNIGAN

-426 VQLLEQVGLEA
+426 VQLLKQVGLEA
-437 AHMHAYPHVFS
+437 AHMNAYPHMFS

-460 LAVQPKLV
+460 LAVEPKLV

-517 LHLQNGNIMN
+517 LHLQNGNIMI
-527 LDEADA
+527 LDEADI

-538 RDHQAQKNVVN
+538 RDHQTQKTS

>member
-9 VEKMSIRLGGVK
+9 VEQMSIRLGGVE
-21 VVSDLSFSIHHNEIL
+21 VVSDLDFSVHHNEIL

-48 TAMSLMGLLPNQGD
+48 TAMSLMGLLPNQGES
-62 CLHATR
+62 LRASR
-68 MDFADQS
+68 MDFAGQS

-98 PMSALNPSMRCGKQ
+98 PMSALNPSIRCGKQ
-112 ILEMIALHSPLPKKD
+112 VLEMLDLHSPQSKKD
-127 QQAFMLSLLDKVRL
+127 QHAFMLSLLNKVKL

-198 SIQSQSKMSIILIS
+198 SIQLQSKMSIVLIS
-212 HDLNLVQHWTDRVLV
+212 HDLNLVQRWADRVLV
-227 LNKGFCEEM
+227 LNKGVCEEV
-236 GTVKQLFQ
+236 GTAKQLFQ

-251 KGLINAVPPVDQRPK
+251 KGLINAVPPVDRRPK

-274 INGSAKP
+274 INGGVKHP
-281 ANETIAAR
+281 NETTRER
-289 KKRHKRIYE
+289 KKRHKRIYQ
-298 QPPILEVKGLEKTFR
+298 QPPILEVKGLEKIFR
-313 QGKQSHHALHEI
+313 QGKQSHRVLGEI
-325 NFSLYPGE
+325 DFSLYPGE
-333 TLGLVGNSGSG
+333 TLGLVGSSGSG

-356 QPDQGEIYYSGTK
+356 HPDRGEIYYSGTK
-369 IDTLKGEVLKQYRKD
+369 IDTLKGEVLRQYRKD

-411 VHNIGGN
+411 VHNIGAN

-426 VQLLEQVGLEA
+426 VQLLKQVGLEA
-437 AHMHAYPHVFS
+437 AHMNAYPHMFS

-460 LAVQPKLV
+460 LAVEPKLV

-517 LHLQNGNIMN
+517 LHLQNGNIMI
-527 LDEADA
+527 LDEADI

-538 RDHQAQKNVVN
+538 GDHQTQKTS

>member
-1 MPKQALVT
+1 MANQALVY
-9 VEKMSIRLGGVK
+9 VEQMSIRLGGVE
-21 VVSDLSFSIHHNEIL
+21 VVSDLDFSVHHNEIL

-48 TAMSLMGLLPNQGD
+48 TAMSLMGLLPNQGES
-62 CLHATR
+62 LLASR
-68 MDFADQS
+68 MDFAGQS

-85 ALRGKQMGMVFQD
+85 ALRGKQMSMVFQD
-98 PMSALNPSMRCGKQ
+98 PMSALNPSIRCGKQ
-112 ILEMIALHSPLPKKD
+112 VLEMLDLHSPQSKKD
-127 QQAFMLSLLDKVRL
+127 QQAFMLSLLNKVKL

-198 SIQSQSKMSIILIS
+198 SIQLQSKMSIVLIS
-212 HDLNLVQHWTDRVLV
+212 HDLNLVQRWADRVLV
-227 LNKGFCEEM
+227 LNKGVCEEV
-236 GTVKQLFQ
+236 GTAKQLFQ

-251 KGLINAVPPVDQRPK
+251 KGLINAVPPVDRRPK

-274 INGSAKP
+274 INGGVKHP
-281 ANETIAAR
+281 NETTRER
-289 KKRHKRIYE
+289 KKRHKRIYQ
-298 QPPILEVKGLEKTFR
+298 QPPILEVKGLEKIFR
-313 QGKQSHHALHEI
+313 QGKQSHRVLGEI
-325 NFSLYPGE
+325 DFSLYPGE
-333 TLGLVGNSGSG
+333 TLGLVGSSGSG

-356 QPDQGEIYYSGTK
+356 HPDRGEIYYSGTK
-369 IDTLKGEVLKQYRKD
+369 IDRLKGEVLRQYRKD

-411 VHNIGGN
+411 VHNIGAN

-426 VQLLEQVGLEA
+426 VQLLKQVGLEA
-437 AHMHAYPHVFS
+437 AHMNAYPHMFS

-460 LAVQPKLV
+460 LAVEPKLV

-517 LHLQNGNIMN
+517 LHLQNGNIMI
-527 LDEADA
+527 LDEADI

-538 RDHQAQKNVVN
+538 RDHQTQKTS

>member
-9 VEKMSIRLGGVK
+9 VEQMSIRLGGVK
-21 VVSDLSFSIHHNEIL
+21 VVSDLYFSVHHNEIL

-48 TAMSLMGLLPNQGD
+48 TAMSLMGLLPNQSES
-62 CLHATR
+62 LRASR
-68 MDFADQS
+68 MDFAGQS

-98 PMSALNPSMRCGKQ
+98 PMSALNPSIRCGKQ
-112 ILEMIALHSPLPKKD
+112 VLEMLDLHSPQSKKD
-127 QQAFMLSLLDKVRL
+127 QQAFMLSLLNKVKL

-198 SIQSQSKMSIILIS
+198 SIQLQSKMSIVLIS
-212 HDLNLVQHWTDRVLV
+212 HDLNLVQRWADRVLV
-227 LNKGFCEEM
+227 LNKGVCEEV
-236 GTVKQLFQ
+236 GTAKQLFQ

-251 KGLINAVPPVDQRPK
+251 KGLINAVPPVDRRPK

-274 INGSAKP
+274 INGGVKHP
-281 ANETIAAR
+281 NETTRER
-289 KKRHKRIYE
+289 KKRHKRIYQ
-298 QPPILEVKGLEKTFR
+298 QPPILEVKGLEKIFR
-313 QGKQSHHALHEI
+313 QGKQSHRVLGEI
-325 NFSLYPGE
+325 DFSLYPGE
-333 TLGLVGNSGSG
+333 TLGLVGSSGSG

-356 QPDQGEIYYSGTK
+356 HPDRGEIYYSGTK
-369 IDTLKGEVLKQYRKD
+369 IDTLKGEVLRQYRKD

-411 VHNIGGN
+411 VHNIGAN

-426 VQLLEQVGLEA
+426 VQLLKQVGLEA
-437 AHMHAYPHVFS
+437 AHMNAYPHMFS

-460 LAVQPKLV
+460 LAVEPKLV

-517 LHLQNGNIMN
+517 LHLQNGNIMI
-527 LDEADA
+527 LDEADI

-538 RDHQAQKNVVN
+538 RDHQTQKTS

>member
-9 VEKMSIRLGGVK
+9 VEQMSIRLGGVE
-21 VVSDLSFSIHHNEIL
+21 VVSDLDFSVHHNEIL

-48 TAMSLMGLLPNQGD
+48 TAMSLMGLLPNQGES
-62 CLHATR
+62 LRASR
-68 MDFADQS
+68 MDFAGQS

-98 PMSALNPSMRCGKQ
+98 PMSALNPSIRCGKQ
-112 ILEMIALHSPLPKKD
+112 VLEMLDLHSPQSKKD
-127 QQAFMLSLLDKVRL
+127 QQAFMLSLLNKVKL

-198 SIQSQSKMSIILIS
+198 SIQLQSKMSIVLIS
-212 HDLNLVQHWTDRVLV
+212 HDLNLVQRWADRVLV
-227 LNKGFCEEM
+227 LNKGVCEEV
-236 GTVKQLFQ
+236 GTAKQLFQ

-251 KGLINAVPPVDQRPK
+251 KGLINAVPPVDRRPK

-274 INGSAKP
+274 INGGVKHP
-281 ANETIAAR
+281 NETTRER
-289 KKRHKRIYE
+289 KKRHKRIYQ
-298 QPPILEVKGLEKTFR
+298 QPPILEVKGLEKIFR
-313 QGKQSHHALHEI
+313 QGKKSHRVLGEI
-325 NFSLYPGE
+325 DFSLYPGE
-333 TLGLVGNSGSG
+333 TLGLVGSSGSG

-356 QPDQGEIYYSGTK
+356 HPDRGEIYYSGTK
-369 IDTLKGEVLKQYRKD
+369 IDTLKGEVLRQYRKD

-411 VHNIGGN
+411 VHNIGAN

-426 VQLLEQVGLEA
+426 VQLLKQVGLEA
-437 AHMHAYPHVFS
+437 AHMNAYPHMFS

-460 LAVQPKLV
+460 LAVEPKLV

-517 LHLQNGNIMN
+517 LHLQNGNIMI
-527 LDEADA
+527 LDEADI

-538 RDHQAQKNVVN
+538 RDHQTQKTS

>member
-9 VEKMSIRLGGVK
+9 VEQMSIRLGGVE
-21 VVSDLSFSIHHNEIL
+21 VVSDLSFSVHHNEIL

-48 TAMSLMGLLPNQGD
+48 TAMSLMGLLPNQGES
-62 CLHATR
+62 LRASR
-68 MDFADQS
+68 MDFAGQS

-85 ALRGKQMGMVFQD
+85 TLRGKQMGMVFQD

-112 ILEMIALHSPLPKKD
+112 VLEMLDLHSPQSKKD
-127 QQAFMLSLLDKVRL
+127 KQAFMLSLLNKVKL

-198 SIQSQSKMSIILIS
+198 SIQSQSKMSIVLIS
-212 HDLNLVQHWTDRVLV
+212 HDLNLVQHWADRVLV
-227 LNKGFCEEM
+227 LNKGVCEEM
-236 GTVKQLFQ
+236 GTAKQLFQ

-251 KGLINAVPPVDQRPK
+251 KGLINAVPPVDRRPK
-266 RLQTVQDF
+266 RLQTVKDF
-274 INGSAKP
+274 INGGGKHP
-281 ANETIAAR
+281 NETTRER
-289 KKRHKRIYE
+289 KKRHKRIYQ
-298 QPPILEVKGLEKTFR
+298 QPPILEVKGLEKIFR
-313 QGKQSHHALHEI
+313 QGKQSLRALSEI
-325 NFSLYPGE
+325 DFSLYPGE
-333 TLGLVGNSGSG
+333 TLGLVGSSGSG

-356 QPDQGEIYYSGTK
+356 HPDRGEIYYSGTK

-411 VHNIGGN
+411 VHNIGAN

-426 VQLLEQVGLEA
+426 VQLLKQVGLEA
-437 AHMHAYPHVFS
+437 THMNAYPHMFS

-460 LAVQPKLV
+460 LAVEPKLV

-492 KETYGFTYLFIAHDL
+492 KETYRFTYLFIAHDF

-517 LHLQNGNIMN
+517 LHLQNGNIMI
-527 LDEADA
+527 LDEADI

-538 RDHQAQKNVVN
+538 RDHQTQKTT

>member
-9 VEKMSIRLGGVK
+9 VEQMSIRLGGVK
-21 VVSDLSFSIHHNEIL
+21 VVSDLSFSVYHNEIL

-48 TAMSLMGLLPNQGD
+48 TAMSLMGLLPNQGES
-62 CLHATR
+62 LHASR
-68 MDFADQS
+68 IDFAGQS

-112 ILEMIALHSPLPKKD
+112 VLEMLDLHSPQPKKV
-127 QQAFMLSLLDKVRL
+127 QQAFMLSLLNKVKL
-141 PDPKSI
+141 PNPKSI

-175 LIADEPTTA
+175 LVADEPTTA

-198 SIQSQSKMSIILIS
+198 TIQSQSKMSIVLIS
-212 HDLNLVQHWTDRVLV
+212 HDLNLVQHLADRVLV
-227 LNKGFCEEM
+227 LNKGVCEEM
-236 GTVKQLFQ
+236 GTAKQLFQ

-251 KGLINAVPPVDQRPK
+251 KGLINAVPPVNRRPK

-274 INGSAKP
+274 INGGVKHP
-281 ANETIAAR
+281 NETTTER
-289 KKRHKRIYE
+289 KKRHKRIY
-298 QPPILEVKGLEKTFR
+298 QRPPILEVKGLEKIFR
-313 QGKQSHHALHEI
+313 QGKQSHRALREI
-325 NFSLYPGE
+325 DFSLYPGE
-333 TLGLVGNSGSG
+333 TLGLVGSSGSG

-356 QPDQGEIYYSGTK
+356 HPDRGKIFYSGTE
-369 IDTLKGEVLKQYRKD
+369 IDTLKGEVLKQYRKN

-402 EKILTEPML
+402 EKILTDPML
-411 VHNIGGN
+411 VHNIGAN

-426 VQLLEQVGLEA
+426 IQLLNQVGLEA
-437 AHMHAYPHVFS
+437 AHMNAYPHMFS
-448 GGQRQRIGIARA
+448 GGQLQRIGIARA
-460 LAVQPKLV
+460 LAVEPKLI

-517 LHLQNGNIMN
+517 LHLQNGNIMI
-527 LDEADA
+527 LDEADI

-538 RDHQAQKNVVN
+538 RDHQTQKTS